1 MTNKIIMQPSKLKYV
16 IIGFNCLDF
25 HNEDVALSE
34 QSHFKK
40 AKEIK
45 TYSIKHLFI
54 KILAHLF

>member
-1 MTNKIIMQPSKLKYV
+1 MQQSKLKYV